1 VNTAFRLE
9 TAINNNNHSTAAKT
23 IATPGPVWP
32 ALLALYSAFR
42 GSTLVVRSE
51 GLVAAE
57 LGDVLGVYRL
67 VDTHQAR
74 PLYKQDQGE
83 NYIYFSSGTGCWYA
97 GTVVGLQHAWL
108 RHPAPGGE
116 VWPPD
121 LGPAWQHRTGTAWST
136 EDTTLRV
143 EALPD
148 VERIRELLESP
159 STAM

>member
-1 VNTAFRLE
+1 M
-9 TAINNNNHSTAAKT
+9 
-23 IATPGPVWP
+23 
-32 ALLALYSAFR
+32 
-42 GSTLVVRSE
+42 VRSE

-83 NYIYFSSGTGCWYA
+83 NYIYFRCPHHHDDPLNSNSNCSGGSGCWYA
-97 GTVVGLQHAWL
+97 GTVVGQQHAWL

-121 LGPAWQHRTGTAWST
+121 LGPAWQHRTGTAWSS

-143 EALPD
+143 EALPGQ
-148 VERIRELLESP
+148 SP
-159 STAM
+159 K